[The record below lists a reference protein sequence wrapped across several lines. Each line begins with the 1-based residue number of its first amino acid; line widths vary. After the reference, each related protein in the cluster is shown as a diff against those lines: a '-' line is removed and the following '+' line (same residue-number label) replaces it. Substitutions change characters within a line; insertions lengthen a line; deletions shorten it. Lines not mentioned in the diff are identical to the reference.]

1 MKKLFLFGIACLLS
15 TAMAFAQESKTFQ
28 LSGFDKLAMG
38 SAFKVDVKKGSQFSI
53 TATGQPDDIKDLE
66 AKVTSGILK
75 IGYHGNNWNKNRKT
89 VNINITM
96 PALEAVDFSGA
107 SKAQVGNFPNSKTM
121 AVEVSGASSVTMN
134 FSAPKV
140 SIELSGASSLTIV
153 GQCDVLNGEVSGASS
168 FKGEDFPAKEV
179 NIEASGASSAYVLA
193 NASIHADASGAS
205 RIRYGGSV
213 KDIHSNTSGASS
225 VKRD

>member
-1 MKKLFLFGIACLLS
+1 MKKLFLFAIAFLLFS
-15 TAMAFAQESKTFQ
+15 AAVFAQESKTFS

-38 SAFKVDVKKGSQFSI
+38 SAFKIDVKKGSQFSI

-75 IGYHGNNWNKNRKT
+75 IGYRGNSWNKNRKT

-107 SKAQVGNFPNSKTM
+107 SKAQVGSFPNSKTM

-134 FSAPKV
+134 FTAPKV
-140 SIELSGASSLTIV
+140 SFELSGASSLTIL

-168 FKGEDFPAKEV
+168 FKGEGFQAKEV
-179 NIEASGASSAYVLA
+179 NIEASGASNAYVM
-193 NASIHADASGAS
+193 ASGSVHADASGAS
-205 RIRYGGSV
+205 RIRYGGGA
-213 KDIHSNTSGASS
+213 KDIRSNSSGASS

>member
-15 TAMAFAQESKTFQ
+15 TAMAFAQESKTFP
-28 LSGFDKLAMG
+28 LSGFDKLSMG
-38 SAFKVDVKKGSQFSI
+38 SAFKIDVKQGSQFSVS
-53 TATGQPDDIKDLE
+53 ASGQPEDIKDLE
-66 AKVTSGILK
+66 AKVTSGVLK
-75 IGYHGNNWNKNRKT
+75 IGYRGNGWKKNRKT

-107 SKAQVGNFPNSKTM
+107 SKAQVGNFPNAKTM
-121 AVEVSGASSVTMN
+121 AVEVSGASSVSMN

-140 SIELSGASSLTIV
+140 SFELSGASSLTMT
-153 GQCDVLNGEVSGASS
+153 GKCDVLNGEVSGASS
-168 FKGEDFPAKEV
+168 FKGESFPAKEV

-193 NASIHADASGAS
+193 SASIHADASGAS
-205 RIRYGGSV
+205 KIRYSGNA
-213 KDIHSNTSGASS
+213 KDIRSNSSGASS